1 MKLKSIILAF
11 AGLAM
16 FTSCQTDEPSNILA
30 EYQKPTSFV
39 LNKPQFSNGVY
50 DLLNAGTVNFTFSQ
64 PNYGYSAVCDYT
76 VEVSKDETFEVKS
89 AISTVY
95 HKCNIDV
102 DANEFAMAVCSAYGW
117 VSQKEIDAYLS
128 ESETGIAPV
137 YVRIVSK
144 ISNELIK
151 ESEIVSN
158 SVSINTIPY
167 FALPPVEMPTK
178 MYMIGGFCGWDW
190 ANAAPMVPIHSNI
203 DKFWCIRYV
212 KEGEGFKFNTNT
224 AWDGGEFGFAGT
236 TCQTTVPGLEFKDD
250 GGNIAVSKAGWYIF
264 GITTKIVGRDYQY
277 TLDVFPANVY
287 VFGPTNGNI
296 WEAKDEWMFTVPADS
311 TGDFVSPTLV
321 ESGEL
326 RLCINPKDATG
337 GQWAG
342 DWWHTEFI
350 FFEGKIAYRGAGND
364 QERVQAQKGQKVYLN
379 FVTGKASAK

>member
-1 MKLKSIILAF
+1 MKLKSILLAF

-39 LNKPQFSNGVY
+39 LNQPQFSNGIY
-50 DLLNAGTVNFTFSQ
+50 DLKNAGTVNLTFSQ
-64 PNYGYSAVCDYT
+64 PDYGYSAVCDYT
-76 VEVSKDETFEVKS
+76 VEVAVDS
-89 AISTVY
+89 AFVHKAPISMVY
-95 HKCNIDV
+95 HKCDIDV

-117 VSQKEIDAYLS
+117 VSQREIDGFLADS
-128 ESETGIAPV
+128 ENGTAPV

-144 ISNELIK
+144 ISNKLI
-151 ESEIVSN
+151 EDSEIISN
-158 SVSINTIPY
+158 SIRINTLPY
-167 FALPPVEMPTK
+167 FALPAVEMPTE

-190 ANAAPMVPIHSNI
+190 ANAASMVPIHSNI

-212 KEGEGFKFNTNT
+212 KAGEGFKFNTNPS
-224 AWDGGEFGFAGT
+224 WDGGEFGFAGT
-236 TCQTTVPGLEFKDD
+236 TCQTTVPGLEFKED
-250 GGNIAVSKAGWYIF
+250 GGNIALTKEGWYIF

-287 VFGPTNGNI
+287 VFGPTAGEV
-296 WEAKDEWMFTVPADS
+296 WEAKDEWLFTAPADGE
-311 TGDFVSPTLV
+311 GDFVSPALAA
-321 ESGEL
+321 SGEL

-350 FFEGKIAYRGAGND
+350 FFDGKIAYRGAGND
-364 QERVQAQKGQKVYLN
+364 QERVQAQAGQKVYLN